1 MFNVL
6 VSDPLPEEGLAAL
19 KQVARVDIRPK
30 IPPEEL
36 IRIIPEYDA
45 LIVRS
50 GTKVTAEVLEAGK
63 RLKVVGRAGV
73 GVDNIDIPA
82 ATSLG
87 IVVAN
92 APTGNIVAAAEHTIG
107 LMFALA
113 RNIPQAYVSLRNG
126 EWKRRRFVGT
136 ELRRKVLG
144 TVGLGRVAT
153 EVTRRAQGLGMRVLA
168 YDPYVSPEQAER
180 LGVTLLPLNDLLGSA
195 DFVTVHVPLTQT
207 TRGLIGRDEFRR
219 MKPTAFVLNVARG
232 GVVDEE
238 ALIEALDE
246 GAIAGAALDVFSQEP
261 PPPDSP
267 LLRHPKIIVTPHLGG
282 STVEAQE
289 QVARDVAE
297 QVLAVLKGGLARYA
311 VNMPLLPPEEMKA
324 LGPYIDLAE
333 RLGKLAAQIGEP
345 RARSIEITAS
355 GEIAAY
361 DLEYVEAAALKGFL
375 DGVVDVRVNLVN
387 AKSIAAQRHI
397 SLQRRKQMDSGRYA
411 AMLSLTVSTDGERIT
426 LGGTVMEDGPYV
438 VNVDGFWVSF
448 PASGRMLLVRHHDRP
463 GVIGKVGTLLGAHDI
478 NISFMYVGRVRPRGD
493 AVMVMGVDEIVPQSI
508 LDEILAMPQTYWAR
522 QAVL

>member
-1 MFNVL
+1 MFKVL
-6 VSDPLPEEGLAAL
+6 VSDPLPREGLAVL
-19 KQVARVDIRPK
+19 GSVAQIDFKPK
-30 IPPEEL
+30 LPPEEL
-36 IRIIPEYDA
+36 IRIIPGYDA

-50 GTKVTAEVLEAGK
+50 GTKVTEAVLRAGK
-63 RLKVVGRAGV
+63 NLKVVGRAGV
-73 GVDNIDIPA
+73 GVDNIDISA

-126 EWKRRRFVGT
+126 EWKRSRFVGK

-153 EVTRRAQGLGMRVLA
+153 EVARRAQGLEMTVVA
-168 YDPYVSPEQAER
+168 YDPYISSEQAER
-180 LGVTLLPLNDLLGSA
+180 LGVQLLPLDDLLSMA
-195 DFVTVHVPLTQT
+195 DFVTVHVPLTKS
-207 TRGLIGRDEFRR
+207 TRGLIGREAFRK
-219 MKPTAFVLNVARG
+219 MKPSAFVLNVARG

-238 ALIEALDE
+238 ALVEALDE
-246 GAIAGAALDVFSQEP
+246 GLIAGAAIDVFTQEP

-267 LLRHPKIIVTPHLGG
+267 LLRHPKIVVTPHLGG

-297 QVLAVLKGGLARYA
+297 QVLTVLQGGLVKYA
-311 VNMPLLPPEEMKA
+311 VNMPMIPPEEMA
-324 LGPYIDLAE
+324 VLGPYISLAE
-333 RLGKLAAQIGEP
+333 KLGKLAAQVGDP
-345 RARSIEITAS
+345 RARQMEISAY
-355 GEIAAY
+355 GEIVKH

-375 DGVVDVRVNLVN
+375 DGVVEDRVNLVN
-387 AKSIAAQRHI
+387 ARTIAAQRHI
-397 SLQRRKQMDSGRYA
+397 SLQRHKIPAAERYSA
-411 AMLSLTVSTDGERIT
+411 VIELKVVSDGKSMTI
-426 LGGTVMEDGPYV
+426 GGTVMEDGLYV
-438 VNVDGFWVSF
+438 VSIDGFWVSF
-448 PASGRMLLVRHHDRP
+448 PAEGRVLLVRHHDRP
-463 GVIGKVGTLLGAHDI
+463 GVIGKVGSLLGQHDI

-493 AVMVMGVDEIVPQSI
+493 AVMVMGVDEHVPDDV
-508 LDEILAMPQTYWAR
+508 LDEILAMPQTYWVR